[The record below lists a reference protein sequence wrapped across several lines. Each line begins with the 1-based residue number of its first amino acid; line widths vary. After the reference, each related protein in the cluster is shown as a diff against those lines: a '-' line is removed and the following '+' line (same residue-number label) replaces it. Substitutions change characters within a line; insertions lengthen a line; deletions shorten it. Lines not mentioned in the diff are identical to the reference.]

1 MRVKTKEFLRELE
14 RWSIKAE
21 VDFGRIVLSEGS
33 QEAREYYTSMI
44 SRSPEFEGALIW
56 ELAQM
61 NADVMDVIEERRA
74 IRWVEIGD
82 DSIHGAIMCNI
93 PN

>member
-1 MRVKTKEFLRELE
+1 MKVKTKEFIRELE

-21 VDFGRIVLSEGS
+21 VEFGRIVLKEGS

-44 SRSPEFEGALIW
+44 KKSPEFEGALIW
-56 ELAQM
+56 ELAQKDP
-61 NADVMDVIEERRA
+61 DVMDVIEERRA

-82 DSIHGAIMCNI
+82 DSINGAIMCNI
-93 PN
+93 LN

>member
-1 MRVKTKEFLRELE
+1 MKINAKEFLEELL
-14 RWSIKAE
+14 RWGIE
-21 VDFGRIVLSEGS
+21 VEYEYGRIKLKAGNED
-33 QEAREYYTSMI
+33 ARKYYAEMLK
-44 SRSPEFEGALIW
+44 RSPEFEGALIW
-56 ELAQM
+56 NMAQIDS
-61 NADVMDVIEERRA
+61 NIMDAIEERRA

>member
-61 NADVMDVIEERRA
+61 NPDVMDVIEERRA